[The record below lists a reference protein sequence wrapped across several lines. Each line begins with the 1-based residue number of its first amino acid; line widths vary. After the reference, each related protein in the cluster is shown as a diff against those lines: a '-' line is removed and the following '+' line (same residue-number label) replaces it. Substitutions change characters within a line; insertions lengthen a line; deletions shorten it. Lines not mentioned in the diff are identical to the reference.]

1 MPRSYEDIRKA
12 KLKAELETTTQE
24 VQQMPP
30 GYQAGGR
37 VGFKNSN
44 FIVDPFVMNVRGR
57 LVKLPTQQQVSGQ
70 EWTVTRRNGY
80 YYYLYVSQDRSFS
93 VRPSKPVFDET
104 LFAHKH
110 PTSGDRLLGVGFV
123 DSQGEMVYASSH
135 LAIDTHE
142 VTVVASDYV
151 GEDYDYRCDGV
162 ADEVEI
168 NLAIRYMAAS
178 KGKDG
183 SGNDLPGGGIVR
195 LSPGTFNLSSEISML
210 GSITLEGSGYGTRI
224 VPNSTAGA
232 QSYGIHVPG
241 TLASPIGG
249 CVIRDLRVQRSER
262 NVYSAADLG
271 AAPHDIFAEYANDM
285 IIENNWI
292 IDSPYWG
299 IHARFSKDILVSGNI
314 VRDAYGTVE
323 EGGAEDEGVSVAL
336 GAGSTDTLLSG
347 RVVNNEIYNTAEVG
361 ASLTGIAVM
370 APGKALVANNVV
382 RNLLGKTRGSGFKSS
397 VRGISAN
404 GAVSTISGNL
414 IFDLRNSDEDTD
426 GCRAIELSG
435 DAANCHVV
443 GNTIRDV
450 RGFPSSDPNE
460 AGTGVFLTRDG
471 GAVPNDAHI
480 ASNFIHGCDQGV
492 FIEDAGTDIYRVML
506 SGNQVYDCG
515 QLINHGHCEQ
525 TASGPDSR
533 APMVLAETTPV
544 TTNVT
549 SWARSTEQVYEGAY
563 SYKLVKSSSAGAGD
577 CEAYV
582 VDSNSS
588 TDMHGLLAG
597 VEYTYECWVYVPSSG
612 GPSSL
617 SEVEIRAYYYD
628 GAWQNATVSPTGYN
642 AWEKLTLTQAIPADA
657 TGSRGIRFALQSPAE
672 ANEYAYFDNVRLYP
686 TKNQNAHDNL
696 LKDEG
701 IDTRF

>member
-1 MPRSYEDIRKA
+1 VPTYDQLLAAQNYAHMSNVEA
-12 KLKAELETTTQE
+12 MATGL
-24 VQQMPP
+24 PP
-30 GYQAGGR
+30 GFGA
-37 VGFKNSN
+37 GFKVTWEAPNLVKVGPGAANVDGQQVAIDEEILIDDSMWLVVRVQGHFYIYLTSAGEFEVDTTGPIQSTDN
-44 FIVDPFVMNVRGR
+44 DFHNYHPITGARFIGR
-57 LVKLPTQQQVSGQ
+57 L
-70 EWTVTRRNGY
+70 Y
-80 YYYLYVSQDRSFS
+80 
-93 VRPSKPVFDET
+93 
-104 LFAHKH
+104 
-110 PTSGDRLLGVGFV
+110 V
-123 DSQGEMVYASSH
+123 DSDGDQVFAATGTKAVP
-135 LAIDTHE
+135 E
-142 VTVVASDYV
+142 VIVGAFAWTDDSDYL
-151 GEDYDYRCDGV
+151 CDGTGDDV
-162 ADEVEI
+162 EV
-168 NLAIRYMAAS
+168 NAAIRYL
-178 KGKDG
+178 
-183 SGNDLPGGGIVR
+183 SGAFGGGIVR

-249 CVIRDLRVQRSER
+249 CVIRDLRVQRSAR
-262 NVYSAADLG
+262 NVFNPAEEDTG
-271 AAPHDIFAEYANDM
+271 PDDIFAEYANDI

-292 IDSPYWG
+292 IDSPFYG
-299 IHARFSKDILVSGNI
+299 ISVTYSKDFLVSGNI

-323 EGGAEDEGVSVAL
+323 EGVAEDEGVSVSL
-336 GAGSTDTLLSG
+336 GGGSTDTLLSG

-361 ASLTGIAVM
+361 ASLTGIAVI
-370 APGKALVANNVV
+370 APGKVLIANNVV

-404 GAVSTISGNL
+404 GSVSTISGNL

-563 SYKLVKSSSAGAGD
+563 SYKLVKSSSSGAGD

-588 TDMHGLLAG
+588 TEMHGLLAG

-628 GAWQNATVSPTGYN
+628 GAWQNAAVSPTGYN

-657 TGSRGIRFALQSPAE
+657 TGSRGIRFAVQSAAE

-686 TKNQNAHDNL
+686 TKNQNAHENL

-701 IDTRF
+701 TDTRF

>member
-361 ASLTGIAVM
+361 ASLTGIAVI
-370 APGKALVANNVV
+370 APGKVLIANNVV
-382 RNLLGKTRGSGFKSS
+382 RNLLGKTRGSGFQSS
-397 VRGISAN
+397 VRGISAD
-404 GAVSTISGNL
+404 GAVCTISGNL
-414 IFDLRNSDEDTD
+414 IFDLQ
-426 GCRAIELSG
+426 
-435 DAANCHVV
+435 
-443 GNTIRDV
+443 NTA
-450 RGFPSSDPNE
+450 RG
-460 AGTGVFLTRDG
+460 
-471 GAVPNDAHI
+471 
-480 ASNFIHGCDQGV
+480 
-492 FIEDAGTDIYRVML
+492 
-506 SGNQVYDCG
+506 
-515 QLINHGHCEQ
+515 
-525 TASGPDSR
+525 
-533 APMVLAETTPV
+533 PMKY
-544 TTNVT
+544 
-549 SWARSTEQVYEGAY
+549 QM
-563 SYKLVKSSSAGAGD
+563 GAG
-577 CEAYV
+577 
-582 VDSNSS
+582 
-588 TDMHGLLAG
+588 
-597 VEYTYECWVYVPSSG
+597 
-612 GPSSL
+612 
-617 SEVEIRAYYYD
+617 R
-628 GAWQNATVSPTGYN
+628 
-642 AWEKLTLTQAIPADA
+642 
-657 TGSRGIRFALQSPAE
+657 
-672 ANEYAYFDNVRLYP
+672 
-686 TKNQNAHDNL
+686 
-696 LKDEG
+696 
-701 IDTRF
+701 